1 MNYRR
6 RAIALVAT
14 GLGLVALTTA
24 GCAQQPAPPA
34 APQTVVI
41 TQPAPPAPGTS
52 ESTSDTEESGT
63 AQKRVPKMHNAGQL
77 VVNLQR
83 YDAKTGMVELIVP
96 APGEYDSGDWSED
109 PSNPGDFF
117 VPLADD
123 IEIFGL
129 QKICSGRTQTNMGV
143 VVADEPCTKDQ
154 LITALQKG
162 AVYAEIALNDDGEI
176 SSMVEMQA

>member
-34 APQTVVI
+34 APLTVVI
-41 TQPAPPAPGTS
+41 TQPAPPDPGTS

-83 YDAKTGMVELIVP
+83 YDAKTGMVELS
-96 APGEYDSGDWSED
+96 D
-109 PSNPGDFF
+109 
-117 VPLADD
+117 
-123 IEIFGL
+123 
-129 QKICSGRTQTNMGV
+129 
-143 VVADEPCTKDQ
+143 
-154 LITALQKG
+154 
-162 AVYAEIALNDDGEI
+162 
-176 SSMVEMQA
+176 